1 MLLCQGTI
9 SYQISTHLSRQN
21 AIRGYHTMS
30 SYAKVWPFNNLSNML
45 SNILTHYVKLCQAI
59 IEYNRKFNS
68 LKQNFIRI

>member
-45 SNILTHYVKLCQAI
+45 LNILTHYVKLCQAI
-59 IEYNRKFNS
+59 IENS
-68 LKQNFIRI
+68 THWSKIL